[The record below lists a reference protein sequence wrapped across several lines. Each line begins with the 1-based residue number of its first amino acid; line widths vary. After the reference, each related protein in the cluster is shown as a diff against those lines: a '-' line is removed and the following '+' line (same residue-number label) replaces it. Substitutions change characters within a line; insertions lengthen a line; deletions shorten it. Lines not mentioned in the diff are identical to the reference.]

1 MQYNPLGKTDLRVS
15 RLCLG
20 CMTFGEP
27 DRGNHAWTLPEES
40 SRPIIKR
47 ALEGGINFFDTANS
61 YSDGS
66 SEEIVGRALRD
77 FARREDVVVAT
88 KVFHRVGDLP
98 EGLSRAQILRSIDDS
113 LRRLGMDY
121 VDILQIHRWDYNTPI
136 EETLEALN
144 DVVKAGKAR
153 YIGASSMHSSQFAQA
168 LELQKQHGWAQFVS
182 MQDHYNLIYRE
193 EEREMLPL
201 CYQEGVAVIPWSPLA
216 RGRLTRPWGETTAR
230 LVSDE
235 VGKNLYKESDENDA
249 QIAERLT
256 GVSEELGAT
265 RAQVALAWLLSK
277 PGIKRALEG
286 GINFFDTA
294 NSYSDGSSE
303 EIVGRAL
310 RDFARRED
318 VVVATKVFHRVGD
331 LPEGLSRAQILRS
344 IDDSLRRLGMDYVDI
359 LQIHRWDYNTPIEET
374 LEALN
379 DVVKAGKARYIG
391 ASSMHSSQ
399 FAQALELQKQH
410 GWAQFVSM
418 QDHYNLIYREEE
430 REMLPLCY
438 QEGVA
443 VIPWSPLARG
453 RLTRPWGETTA
464 RLVSDEVGKNL
475 YKESDEN
482 DAQIAERL
490 TGVSEEL
497 GATRAQVALAWLLS
511 KPGIAAPIIGTS
523 REEQL
528 DELLNAVDI
537 TLKPEQIAELE
548 TPYKPHPVVG
558 FK

>member
-1 MQYNPLGKTDLRVS
+1 MQYNTLGNTDLRVS

-27 DRGNHAWTLPEES
+27 SRGNHAWTLPEES

-77 FARREDVVVAT
+77 FARRDEVVVAT

-113 LRRLGMDY
+113 LTRLGMEY
-121 VDILQIHRWDYNTPI
+121 VDILQIHRWDYTTPI

-153 YIGASSMHSSQFAQA
+153 YIGASSMHASQLPKRWRYKTTRLGA
-168 LELQKQHGWAQFVS
+168 VVT

-201 CYQEGVAVIPWSPLA
+201 CWQEGVAVIPWSPLA

-230 LVSDE
+230 LVSDD
-235 VGKNLYKESDENDA
+235 VGKNLYAESDKNDA
-249 QIAERLT
+249 QIAERLA
-256 GVSEELGAT
+256 GVSKALGAT

-277 PGIKRALEG
+277 R
-286 GINFFDTA
+286 
-294 NSYSDGSSE
+294 
-303 EIVGRAL
+303 
-310 RDFARRED
+310 
-318 VVVATKVFHRVGD
+318 
-331 LPEGLSRAQILRS
+331 
-344 IDDSLRRLGMDYVDI
+344 
-359 LQIHRWDYNTPIEET
+359 
-374 LEALN
+374 
-379 DVVKAGKARYIG
+379 
-391 ASSMHSSQ
+391 
-399 FAQALELQKQH
+399 
-410 GWAQFVSM
+410 
-418 QDHYNLIYREEE
+418 
-430 REMLPLCY
+430 
-438 QEGVA
+438 GV
-443 VIPWSPLARG
+443 
-453 RLTRPWGETTA
+453 
-464 RLVSDEVGKNL
+464 
-475 YKESDEN
+475 
-482 DAQIAERL
+482 
-490 TGVSEEL
+490 
-497 GATRAQVALAWLLS
+497 
-511 KPGIAAPIIGTS
+511 AAPIIGAS

-528 DELLNAVDI
+528 DELLNAVDL

-548 TPYKPHPVVG
+548 TPYKQHPVVG